1 MHQAWE
7 AAAAT
12 ISDVAHAVG
21 GEQIGAVGI
30 AGTSCGFWPIDHAG
44 RPARSAILWNDGR
57 ASDIITRWLERGIY
71 RQIFEHSGTA
81 PFPGSI
87 LSSIRWAAD
96 EELQMLQRTRWL
108 LFHKDWLRY
117 NLTGE
122 LHHEESDV
130 GYAPGDIRA
139 RVHSRR
145 LFELCGIDEY
155 WDRLPAVVRSQD
167 VVGAVTRAA
176 SRRVGL
182 RPGTPVVAGA
192 VDVVA
197 SALGGGVF
205 RPGQACSI
213 LGTSFLNSVVVAQPR
228 FEPIESGAQTAMP
241 EGSWLRSVIN
251 TSGTI
256 NIDWLVNNL
265 AAEERATAEATR
277 RSVYDL
283 IEETVAKIPPGAG
296 GVIYHPYLSTA
307 GIISPFAE
315 PAARAQFFGISAE
328 HTRAH
333 LMRAI
338 YEGTALAMRDG
349 YDSIGQPVEELT
361 LVGGGARSAFWAQ
374 MFADATERRIAVTE
388 GSEVGARGVAML
400 AGIGIGTYRHLED
413 AVASSVRV
421 AASYS
426 PRPNRARAYR
436 TIYELYRH
444 LYLNAREAWRLRPA
458 MLSELD
464 AANSEEEPGA

>member
-1 MHQAWE
+1 
-7 AAAAT
+7 
-12 ISDVAHAVG
+12 
-21 GEQIGAVGI
+21 
-30 AGTSCGFWPIDHAG
+30 
-44 RPARSAILWNDGR
+44 AILWNDGR
-57 ASDIITRWLERGIY
+57 AADIITRWQDDGVY

-87 LSSIRWAAD
+87 LSSIRWVAD
-96 EELQMLQRTRWL
+96 AEPQILKRTRWL

-117 NLTGE
+117 SLTGE

-130 GYAPGDIRA
+130 GYAPGDIHA

-145 LFELCGIDEY
+145 LFELCGINEY
-155 WDRLPAVVRSQD
+155 WDRFPTVIRSQD
-167 VVGAVTRAA
+167 VVGGVTRAA

-213 LGTSFLNSVVVAQPR
+213 LGTSFLNSLVVAQPT
-228 FEPIESGAQTAMP
+228 FEPLESGAQTAMP

-265 AAEERATAEATR
+265 AAEERANAQATR
-277 RSVYDL
+277 RSVYEL
-283 IEETVAKIPPGAG
+283 IEETVSKIPPGAG

-349 YDSIGQPVEELT
+349 YDSIGQPVDDVT
-361 LVGGGARSAFWAQ
+361 LVGGGSRSAFWAQ
-374 MFADATERRIAVTE
+374 MFADATERRITVVE
-388 GSEVGARGVAML
+388 GSEGGAHGVAML
-400 AGIGIGTYRHLED
+400 AGIGVGLYRDLAD
-413 AVASSVRV
+413 AVSSSVRV

-426 PRPNRARAYR
+426 PRPGQARAYR
-436 TIYELYRH
+436 AVYGLYRH
-444 LYLNAREAWRLRPA
+444 LYLNAREAWRLRRTV
-458 MLSELD
+458 LSELD
-464 AANSEEEPGA
+464 AASTEEELGA